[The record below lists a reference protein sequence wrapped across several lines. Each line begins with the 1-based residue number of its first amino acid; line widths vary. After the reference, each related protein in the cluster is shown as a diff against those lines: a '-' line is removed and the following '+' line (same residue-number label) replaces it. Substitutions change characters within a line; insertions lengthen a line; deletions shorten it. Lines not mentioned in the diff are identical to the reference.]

1 MEYFVYAIIG
11 IGLGLSTSSI
21 ITRNSTRVQNAQDDL
36 EAKKAWVTL
45 VSNRNQK
52 QSLGEKNDRRNQKR

>member
-21 ITRNSTRVQNAQDDL
+21 ITRNSTRVQNARDDL

-45 VSNRNQK
+45 ISNRNQK

>member
-21 ITRNSTRVQNAQDDL
+21 ITRNSTRVQNARDDL
-36 EAKKAWVTL
+36 EAKKEWVRM
-45 VSNRNQK
+45 VSTRTK
-52 QSLGEKNDRRNQKR
+52 VGAKNDRRN

>member
-21 ITRNSTRVQNAQDDL
+21 VTRNSKRVQNARDDL
-36 EAKKAWVTL
+36 EAKKEWVRM
-45 VSNRNQK
+45 VSTRTK
-52 QSLGEKNDRRNQKR
+52 VGAKNDRRN